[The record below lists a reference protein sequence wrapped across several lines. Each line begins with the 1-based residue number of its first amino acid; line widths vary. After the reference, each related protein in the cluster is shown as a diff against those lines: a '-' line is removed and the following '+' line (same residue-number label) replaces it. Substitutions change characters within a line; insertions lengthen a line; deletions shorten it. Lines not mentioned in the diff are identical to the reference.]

1 MGGPGKRRTWWHPL
15 LVRLLTH
22 LMGKAYEVQDEMLV
36 GRMPLRVGIL
46 LRKMSVWTG
55 GLEKRDLVAS
65 FEKYLFR
72 VSC

>member
-1 MGGPGKRRTWWHPL
+1 
-15 LVRLLTH
+15 
-22 LMGKAYEVQDEMLV
+22 MGKAYEVQDEMLV